1 MSSTKDLAVKAND
14 AAFESA
20 IQKIAVTFQTNLINA
35 NKDSDKQAA
44 TDAAARASSFTRTF
58 TIRCS
63 KSSVE
68 YFHSR

>member
-44 TDAAARASSFTRTF
+44 TDAAARGIELYKDIHDKMQQIISGVFP
-58 TIRCS
+58 
-63 KSSVE
+63 
-68 YFHSR
+68 